1 MDFGKRLK
9 TFVATAYSEV
19 REFAAALEVSP
30 STASMWFGAKKI
42 PGGENLEKIFN
53 AGCSI
58 DWLIGGIGTMFADNE
73 AGRRHR
79 ERLNLP
85 DPEKDEIDSITYE
98 KMVQVPFVKDLRLL
112 LREDIKE
119 ILQQALNEQ
128 KVK

>member
-42 PGGENLEKIFN
+42 PGGESLEKILT
-53 AGCSI
+53 AGCSL
-58 DWLIGGIGTMFADNE
+58 DWLVGGIGDMFADNE
-73 AGRRHR
+73 AGRKHR
-79 ERLNLP
+79 EKLNLP
-85 DPEKDEIDSITYE
+85 NLEKDEIESITYE
-98 KMVQVPFVKDLRLL
+98 KMVQVPFVKDLRIL

-119 ILQQALNEQ
+119 IINSMLAE
-128 KVK
+128 KK